1 MTLSSIYDLETT
13 ATSAISRLD
22 PVVVEATIGAAVA
35 QQSVVVA
42 EAPAGEDQAREQ
54 AYLDEMIGAQ
64 TALMSAVEAGQDFT
78 TVVADVVGLL
88 FELDFT
94 VLQATVGTAQQSQA
108 DYVAS
113 LEASGP
119 AHPEVVDR
127 YNDAYNELA
136 SIQAA
141 KATLDTVIA
150 DLGGLDVLLGQVL
163 SSGDPDALG
172 DQEGLDDA
180 LEAMLTVGVSS

>member
-1 MTLSSIYDLETT
+1 
-13 ATSAISRLD
+13 
-22 PVVVEATIGAAVA
+22 
-35 QQSVVVA
+35 
-42 EAPAGEDQAREQ
+42 
-54 AYLDEMIGAQ
+54 
-64 TALMSAVEAGQDFT
+64 MSLV
-78 TVVADVVGLL
+78 
-88 FELDFT
+88 
-94 VLQATVGTAQQSQA
+94 S
-108 DYVAS
+108 
-113 LEASGP
+113 EASGP

-172 DQEGLDDA
+172 DQDGLDDA
-180 LEAMLTVGVSS
+180 LEAMLTVGVSLLTTVDIAGVDIDPTAAVNVLDATRVAQQTTIDAINSDITAKQADKAADEASLEAIEADLVALETTSQQRKAGCQRLRQRRPAHGLPTRRLWTPRLLRRYCRLTRTRC